1 MLFHFTVSIL
11 TPLTR
16 MVMMHR
22 LKKKGFKKILDYT
35 SHDIDAMSL
44 YRTSH
49 FYSPKNKKV
58 LGYLCYWRDLKKS
71 GFLLFSLFLLL
82 FMNLITIFNIIHRF
96 HCIISATF

>member
-1 MLFHFTVSIL
+1 MLFHISIL

-71 GFLLFSLFLLL
+71 CFLLFSSSLLL
-82 FMNLITIFNIIHRF
+82 FMNLIVIFNNIHRF